1 MFSMHKDNYKKYDVL
16 ITGGGLA
23 GLTFA
28 LQLKQANPGISILTL
43 EKRNHDAP
51 AATHKV
57 GESLSEMGAYY
68 LRDVLNLKEYLT
80 EHQLRKF
87 GFRFFFSPEH
97 NEDITRRI
105 EVGSKIFN
113 PFPSHQ
119 VDRGLLENELVQR
132 SKDCGV
138 DTVLGAK
145 VTGIELSK
153 DGHKINYVKEGKEF
167 NTEARWIVDSSG
179 RHGLLKRKLNLQ
191 KDIGHDINSSWFRL
205 DAVIDIDDWSDNQA
219 WRNFVAPG
227 LRLLATNHLMGEGYW
242 VWIIP
247 LTRGRTSIG
256 IVADP
261 VYHPFDTFNTFEK
274 AMQWLE
280 KYEPHAARMF
290 AMHKEKVM
298 DFKVMKHFAYDSK
311 QFYSADR
318 WAVTGEAGAFM
329 DPFYSPGSDFIA
341 LGNSWITDLIARD
354 LAGEDIAL
362 RSLIYDFAH
371 KELLS
376 GWITVYRNMY
386 GIFGKTQIMLMKV
399 IWDWASYWAIP
410 NVLFANKGYIDI
422 AILKQYSASEISIGR
437 RFANLNLRMQEL
449 FRTWSEYD
457 IETCSD
463 QQLNVFDLS
472 CLRQFQSE
480 LGKQYKAGELM
491 PKIESNLAILE
502 RIAAEIFRLASAQ
515 VNETPE
521 NMNVDPYTMQI
532 EDGKDELLKR
542 SKDKNAF
549 CGTESIKKDIA
560 KMWFSDIKTP
570 RNEFA

>member
-1 MFSMHKDNYKKYDVL
+1 MRIDNYRKYDVL
-16 ITGGGLA
+16 VTGGGLA

-28 LQLKQANPGISILTL
+28 LQLKQAKPGISILVL
-43 EKRNHDAP
+43 EKRKDDAP

-97 NEDITRRI
+97 NDDITRRV

-132 SKDCGV
+132 LKDCGV
-138 DTVLGAK
+138 DIELGAK
-145 VTGIELSK
+145 VTDLVLSK
-153 DGHKINYVKEGKEF
+153 DGHKISYIKENNEYC
-167 NTEARWIVDSSG
+167 TEVRWIVDSSG
-179 RHGLLKRKLNLQ
+179 RNGLLKRKLELQ
-191 KDIGHDINSSWFRL
+191 KEIDHDINSSWFRL
-205 DAVIDIDDWSDNQA
+205 DAVIDIDDWSDNLV
-219 WRNFVAPG
+219 WRNFVDPG
-227 LRLLATNHLMGEGYW
+227 RRRLATNHLMGEGYW

-247 LTRGRTSIG
+247 LTQGRTSLG

-261 VYHPFDTFNTFEK
+261 VYHPFDGFNTFEK
-274 AMQWLE
+274 ATQWLE

-290 AMHKEKVM
+290 AMHKDKLM

-341 LGNSWITDLIARD
+341 LSNSWITDLIARD
-354 LAGEDIAL
+354 LSGEDIAL

-371 KELLS
+371 KELLN

-386 GIFGKTQIMLMKV
+386 GIFGKTQIMLMKI

-422 AILKQYSASEISIGR
+422 AILKQYSASDSSIGR
-437 RFANLNLRMQEL
+437 RFAKLNHRMQGL
-449 FRTWSEYD
+449 FREWGKYD
-457 IETCSD
+457 IEPCSD
-463 QQLNVFDLS
+463 QQLNVFDLD

-480 LGKQYKAGELM
+480 LGKQYKTGELI
-491 PKIESNLAILE
+491 PKIESNLQILE
-502 RIAAEIFRLASAQ
+502 QISAQIFRLASTQ
-515 VNETPE
+515 VNETPGD
-521 NMNVDPYTMQI
+521 MNVDPYSMMLN
-532 EDGKDELLKR
+532 DGKDELLKK
-542 SKDKNAF
+542 SNSQKAVDV
-549 CGTESIKKDIA
+549 TESIRTDIA
-560 KMWFSDIKTP
+560 KMWFSNIKTP